1 MTDSR
6 FHAFSFPVREGSG
19 DEPPKPFE
27 LEINGDTVACVPEMD
42 GLKLLRLTAVMR
54 SRSFG
59 AGERAQAMVEFLE
72 YAVVTDEWPK
82 FEKIVEKNNLDI
94 EDLGDIVGYLSNVYS
109 DRPTRSSEPS
119 SAGATTTGSTSAGVS
134 SSPDEIPV

>member
-6 FHAFSFPVREGSG
+6 FHAFNFPVREASTTE
-19 DEPPKPFE
+19 EPEPFE
-27 LEINGDTVACVPEMD
+27 IEINGDRVACVPEMD

-72 YAVVTDEWPK
+72 HAVAEGEWSK

-94 EDLGDIVGYLSNVYS
+94 EDLGDVIGYLSNAYS
-109 DRPTRSSEPS
+109 DRPTRSPEPS
-119 SAGATTTGSTSAGVS
+119 SAGATTTGSTSAAGS